1 MVDGWV
7 RKSFMVMVVAAGLI
21 LGRIDGAARVGGGSR
36 PDPQIA
42 QTREQ
47 LNREL
52 FDAVRSWLTA
62 AHAAQQD
69 MPKQIIS
76 VERTGPQ
83 RYKIHMQM
91 IQGQGWFEV
100 WLDGTS
106 WQVRGLPV
114 PPGSGGGGGG

>member
-7 RKSFMVMVVAAGLI
+7 RKGFIVMVVAAGLI

-42 QTREQ
+42 QTQEQ

-52 FDAVRSWLTA
+52 FEAVRSWLAA
-62 AHAAQQD
+62 AHVAQQN

-76 VERTGPQ
+76 VELTGPQ

-91 IQGQGWFEV
+91 IEGQGWFEV
-100 WLDGTS
+100 WRDGTN
-106 WQVRGLPV
+106 WRVKGLPV
-114 PPGSGGGGGG
+114 PSGPGGGGG